1 MNSVPGVSAPADG
14 LPADR
19 PRAGLHALVVEDE
32 PDLAA
37 IVGDYLRRA
46 GFDVTVLHDG
56 TQAVASAQQ
65 HAPDVVVLDL
75 GLPGLDGIEVCRQLR
90 TFSDAYIVMLTARA
104 AEVDMLIGLSVGAD
118 DYILKPFSPRVLI
131 ARIDAMLRRPRQADA
146 EPEPDAP
153 PRRVRELGPVIVDLD
168 ARQVWVGGNHV
179 HLTRTE
185 FDILAALIRRPGVVV
200 TREHLMNTVW
210 DSDWVGD
217 THVVDVH
224 IGSLRRKLDDR
235 GDDRLIETV
244 RGVGYRIDTP
254 TPSSAR

>member
-1 MNSVPGVSAPADG
+1 MDSTPGVSVPSDE
-14 LPADR
+14 PADR

-37 IVGDYLRRA
+37 IVGDYLRSA

-56 TQAVASAQQ
+56 AQAVESAQRNP
-65 HAPDVVVLDL
+65 PDVVVLDL
-75 GLPGLDGIEVCRQLR
+75 GLPGLDGVEVCRRLR

-118 DYILKPFSPRVLI
+118 DYVLKPFSPRVLI
-131 ARIDAMLRRPRQADA
+131 ARIDAMLRRPRAGAAQ
-146 EPEPDAP
+146 PDAQA
-153 PRRVRELGPVIVDLD
+153 RRVREIGAVIVDLD
-168 ARQVWVGGNHV
+168 ARQVWVGGTHV

-185 FDILAALIRRPGVVV
+185 FDILAALIHRPGVVV

-210 DSDWVGD
+210 GSTWVGD

-224 IGSLRRKLDDR
+224 IGGLRRKLDDR

-244 RGVGYRIDTP
+244 RGVGYRIDDP
-254 TPSSAR
+254 AAPGSR